1 MSILCT
7 GVCLFCL
14 FVLASHRENEHKLG
28 SSSACR
34 QHQQA
39 NPTHTMD
46 YDNIEVIDQSENDMK
61 LRIKELLL
69 KEKPTLNKQLKA
81 QSDFDI
87 KTFLIQAY
95 PQFKK

>member
-1 MSILCT
+1 MLCT

-14 FVLASHRENEHKLG
+14 FVLASHRVNEHNLG
-28 SSSACR
+28 SCSACR

-39 NPTHTMD
+39 NPTHTID
-46 YDNIEVIDQSENDMK
+46 YDNIEVIDQAENDMK
-61 LRIKELLL
+61 LRIKELLHIL
-69 KEKPTLNKQLKA
+69 NEKPALNKQLNV

-95 PQFKK
+95 TQFKK

>member
-1 MSILCT
+1 
-7 GVCLFCL
+7 
-14 FVLASHRENEHKLG
+14 
-28 SSSACR
+28 
-34 QHQQA
+34 
-39 NPTHTMD
+39 MD

-69 KEKPTLNKQLKA
+69 KEKPTLNKQLNA